1 MGSLS
6 FRDRFFSPPV
16 AKALTSPSGILSL
29 GAGAAVGIVATAP
42 VSVPLAAVGA
52 VVGGLVGLGARVALA
67 LPRGEPAAKI
77 DPFALGEPWRH
88 AVIDAI
94 KARTR
99 FTQAVKTFRDGPLKA
114 SVEAV
119 DSRLDDAVNECWR
132 VAQQGQMVA
141 DARKSINDRE
151 VAWELSQAQ
160 ATLGEAGPNETRSRR
175 IESLES
181 QLQTAAR
188 MDALIASTKEQLDLL
203 NARLDEAVTRAIE
216 LSVSNQ
222 SSGVGALGSDVDRI
236 VDDLQSLRLAIED
249 VEGSGPDQAAS
260 GSAPNLA
267 GEVDHTVVQAVAD
280 AIAASDPAPTARQ
293 EPSPGRT
300 APGQ

>member
-1 MGSLS
+1 MGSPS

-52 VVGGLVGLGARVALA
+52 VVGGLIGLGTRVAFA
-67 LPRGEPAAKI
+67 LPRSEPTERI
-77 DPFALGEPWRH
+77 DPFAVGEPWRH

-99 FTQAVKTFRDGPLKA
+99 FTQAVQTFRAGPLKV
-114 SVEAV
+114 SLEAV

-141 DARKSINDRE
+141 DARKNINDRE
-151 VAWELSQAQ
+151 VAWELSQA
-160 ATLGEAGPNETRSRR
+160 TTTPSDAGLADTRSRR
-175 IESLES
+175 IRSLES
-181 QLQTAAR
+181 QLETAAR
-188 MDALIASTKEQLDLL
+188 MDALVASTKEQLDLL

-216 LSVSNQ
+216 LSVSNH

-249 VEGSGPDQAAS
+249 VEGTRGGSDTVITAADGPT
-260 GSAPNLA
+260 APA
-267 GEVDHTVVQAVAD
+267 
-280 AIAASDPAPTARQ
+280 APTTRQ

>member
-1 MGSLS
+1 VGSLS

-16 AKALTSPSGILSL
+16 AKALTSPSAILSL

-52 VVGGLVGLGARVALA
+52 VVGGLVGLGARVAVA
-67 LPRGEPAAKI
+67 IPRSAPTDRI
-77 DPFALGEPWRH
+77 DPFAVNEPWRH

-119 DSRLDDAVNECWR
+119 DSRLDEAVNECWR
-132 VAQQGQMVA
+132 VAQQGQLVA

-151 VAWELSQAQ
+151 VAWELSQAM
-160 ATLGEAGPNETRSRR
+160 ATLGEAGATDTRSRR
-175 IESLES
+175 IASLES

-236 VDDLQSLRLAIED
+236 VDDLQSLRLAIQD
-249 VEGSGPDQAAS
+249 VEGSATVEGHLPPTDLTVAAADP
-260 GSAPNLA
+260 SA
-267 GEVDHTVVQAVAD
+267 GTVVE
-280 AIAASDPAPTARQ
+280 PAPDTAPATHQ

>member
-1 MGSLS
+1 MASLS

-16 AKALTSPSGILSL
+16 ARALTSPSGILSL

-67 LPRGEPAAKI
+67 LPRVESTASI
-77 DPFALGEPWRH
+77 DPFAVNEPWRH

-132 VAQQGQMVA
+132 VARQGQLVA
-141 DARKSINDRE
+141 DARTNINDRE

-160 ATLGEAGPNETRSRR
+160 AAVGQAGPTDTRTRR
-175 IESLES
+175 IQSLES

-222 SSGVGALGSDVDRI
+222 AGEVGALGSDVDRI

-249 VEGSGPDQAAS
+249 VEGSAGGTAAPAVVDVADPGISAAAPPPLPGAGPATGPA
-260 GSAPNLA
+260 SAP
-267 GEVDHTVVQAVAD
+267 
-280 AIAASDPAPTARQ
+280 
-293 EPSPGRT
+293 EPGAGRT
-300 APGQ
+300 APGS

>member
-1 MGSLS
+1 MGSPS

-16 AKALTSPSGILSL
+16 ARALTSPSGILSL

-52 VVGGLVGLGARVALA
+52 VVGGLVGLAARVALA
-67 LPRGEPAAKI
+67 IPRGEPAATI
-77 DPFALGEPWRH
+77 DPFAVNEPWRH

-132 VAQQGQMVA
+132 VARQGQLVA
-141 DARKSINDRE
+141 DARKNINDRE

-160 ATLGEAGPNETRSRR
+160 AAVGQAGPTDTRTRR

-222 SSGVGALGSDVDRI
+222 AGQVGALGSDVDRI

-249 VEGSGPDQAAS
+249 VEGSTGAAPAPAVVDAYDAAGPTDRSAAEPA
-260 GSAPNLA
+260 SAP
-267 GEVDHTVVQAVAD
+267 
-280 AIAASDPAPTARQ
+280 
-293 EPSPGRT
+293 EPGTGRT
-300 APGQ
+300 APGGS